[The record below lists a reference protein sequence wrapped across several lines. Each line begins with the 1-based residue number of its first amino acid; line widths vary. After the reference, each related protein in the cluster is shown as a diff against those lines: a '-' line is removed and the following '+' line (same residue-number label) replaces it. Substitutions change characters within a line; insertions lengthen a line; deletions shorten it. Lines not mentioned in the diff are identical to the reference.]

1 MDNAAVLPTNLVFS
15 AFICCSLEF
24 PESANMYI
32 TDSSTLSFASN
43 IKRLSPTTLEFS
55 AHSVGV
61 FVTTYNNLSLQIN
74 CWRYEFLICGQAG
87 DQDHSGMTFSWSCN
101 LFSNVFHNNLLCIFK
116 CLFLWGFD
124 PASQLVLTILSL
136 WGFQVFEEKIILTWE
151 GAFIYRT
158 PKVTPCQIPISH
170 SLQRAEVWYVK
181 RTMSSP
187 DSVFG
192 IISVFHWWCICQ
204 AFCTW
209 RKMHSTDF
217 GIKYLAR

>member
-74 CWRYEFLICGQAG
+74 CWRYEFLICGQPG
-87 DQDHSGMTFSWSCN
+87 DQDHSGMIFSWSCN
-101 LFSNVFHNNLLCIFK
+101 LFSNIFQNKLLCIFK
-116 CLFLWGFD
+116 CLLLWGFNW
-124 PASQLVLTILSL
+124 SSLTTCADNSESMGLPGI
-136 WGFQVFEEKIILTWE
+136 WGENNTYVRRRIH
-151 GAFIYRT
+151 IYRT

-170 SLQRAEVWYVK
+170 SLQRAEVWYIK

-187 DSVFG
+187 EWV
-192 IISVFHWWCICQ
+192 IIIIRVFH
-204 AFCTW
+204 
-209 RKMHSTDF
+209 
-217 GIKYLAR
+217 

>member
-43 IKRLSPTTLEFS
+43 INRLSPTTPVFS
-55 AHSVGV
+55 ADSVGV
-61 FVTTYNNLSLQIN
+61 IVTTYNNLSLRIK

-87 DQDHSGMTFSWSCN
+87 DQGHSGVMVSWSCN
-101 LFSNVFHNNLLCIFK
+101 LFSNIIQNNLLCISK
-116 CLFLWGFD
+116 CLLLWGFD
-124 PASQLVLTILSL
+124 PASQLVVTILSL
-136 WGFQVFEEKIILTWE
+136 WGFQVFEEKIVLTWE

-158 PKVTPCQIPISH
+158 PKVTLCQISISH
-170 SLQRAEVWYVK
+170 SLQRAEVWYIK

-187 DSVFG
+187 DLVFG
-192 IISVFHWWCICQ
+192 MICVFHEWCIRQ

-209 RKMHSTDF
+209 SKMHSIDF
-217 GIKYLAR
+217 GIKYLAW